1 MYDFSTSQFYGNK
14 LILFTSGRC
23 STRVFHVQVLV
34 GFQGYNKGLWLLT
47 AIISSQAEQSIYCF
61 YMSTLEIYIWKV
73 LIIDT
78 I

>member
-14 LILFTSGRC
+14 LILFTSG
-23 STRVFHVQVLV
+23 TRVFHVQVLV
-34 GFQGYNKGLWLLT
+34 GFQGPYNKGLFT